1 MNGKQNFDLQLK
13 EVIDL
18 VTLQEMQD
26 KFADATGL
34 AAVIT
39 DREGKPITAPSN
51 FSRYCKLIRSSSI
64 GLKRCI
70 QCDALVGLAAAQSRK
85 TSIHC
90 CHGGLVDLAAPIIVN
105 RIYVG
110 SVLCGQVLLHSSE
123 QYDYLKTIRQKD
135 QDLGLDVN
143 LLVEYFQEIEIVPE
157 KRVWAAADLLS
168 IMANYIIESGMATLT
183 QKELHEKNIQ
193 LIKEMSARAELERTL
208 KELELKA
215 LQSQVNP
222 HFLFNAL
229 NSIIRLAMFEKADS
243 TQEIAYSLA
252 QLLRYS
258 LRNIKQVV
266 SITEEIDH
274 VKNYLN
280 IQRIRFGDRI
290 NFIINIIPEIMAL
303 RLPLMTLQPLVE
315 NSIVHGLEPKAEGGT
330 LRIEGRR
337 ELDWVVIEIVDDGVG
352 IPQEKVKVL
361 LMRELQGTGQ
371 GHTTG
376 IGLPNVYQRLLH
388 CFNNQCQLHIESKEH
403 QGTKITIRIPYS

>member
-1 MNGKQNFDLQLK
+1 MLLTQQNRHLAVRIFYLVVFHFIIKSYRVLIKGTSCNILLPGKAEVKRPLNGKQNFDLQLK

-18 VTLQEMQD
+18 ITLQEMQD

-183 QKELHEKNIQ
+183 
-193 LIKEMSARAELERTL
+193 
-208 KELELKA
+208 
-215 LQSQVNP
+215 
-222 HFLFNAL
+222 
-229 NSIIRLAMFEKADS
+229 
-243 TQEIAYSLA
+243 
-252 QLLRYS
+252 
-258 LRNIKQVV
+258 
-266 SITEEIDH
+266 
-274 VKNYLN
+274 
-280 IQRIRFGDRI
+280 
-290 NFIINIIPEIMAL
+290 
-303 RLPLMTLQPLVE
+303 
-315 NSIVHGLEPKAEGGT
+315 
-330 LRIEGRR
+330 
-337 ELDWVVIEIVDDGVG
+337 
-352 IPQEKVKVL
+352 
-361 LMRELQGTGQ
+361 
-371 GHTTG
+371 
-376 IGLPNVYQRLLH
+376 
-388 CFNNQCQLHIESKEH
+388 
-403 QGTKITIRIPYS
+403 